1 MDSNIKYIPV
11 AAVSVLAY
19 EILMWTKQIHD
30 RKDLY
35 VQAEYRAIM
44 MDNPLLVVGT
54 PKGRHPCGDV
64 NVDLNDSEC
73 PVHVQA
79 SIEDLNMFS
88 DGKFGAV
95 FVGHVL

>member
-35 VQAEYRAIM
+35 VQAEYCARYKI
-44 MDNPLLVVGT
+44 
-54 PKGRHPCGDV
+54 
-64 NVDLNDSEC
+64 
-73 PVHVQA
+73 
-79 SIEDLNMFS
+79 
-88 DGKFGAV
+88 
-95 FVGHVL
+95 